1 MFADYMDSEGREEEL
16 TQSLLHRSLP
26 VMGDISVKVG
36 GCSVSGAAHRNN
48 DTAAA
53 ASHYFVKERSSIII
67 IIIIIIIISVMLSSA
82 TVRRN
87 RLINNLDFLVIIL
100 TFHNNIKIS

>member
-67 IIIIIIIISVMLSSA
+67 IIIIIISVMLSSA